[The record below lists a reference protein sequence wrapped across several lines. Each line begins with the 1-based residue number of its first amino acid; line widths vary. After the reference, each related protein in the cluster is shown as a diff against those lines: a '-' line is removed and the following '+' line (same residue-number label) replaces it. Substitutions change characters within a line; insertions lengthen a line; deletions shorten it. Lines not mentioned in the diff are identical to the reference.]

1 MKKYL
6 LLFGLLACST
16 FAFAQGDF
24 TPSTTNRFE
33 VGLKAGLNNT
43 WIIIDNEIDNNEHHD
58 HQFMIKPLGGASIGY
73 KFTENASLMLEG
85 FYSRQGANYDLTD
98 GNGSGNVIGE
108 KKIKLDYLV
117 VPLLIKY
124 TGSGSTR
131 FAFQIG
137 GQMAF
142 LLSGEEENTFN
153 QSGTIAK
160 SFTGGP
166 RDYVQGTHLI
176 ATTDAD
182 KETPYTGK
190 FNKKDF
196 NVVADIGME
205 QELSENAYL
214 SLGLRLVYGFKDI
227 RSGEVQTHPNDLDKF
242 TLRYNVTGGLHAG
255 IHWFL

>member
-6 LLFGLLACST
+6 LLLGALCYTSFS
-16 FAFAQGDF
+16 FAQGDY

-43 WIIIDNEIDNNEHHD
+43 WIIIDNELQNNEHHN
-58 HQFMIKPLGGASIGY
+58 HQFMIKPLGGASIGM
-73 KFTENASLMLEG
+73 KFTDNASLMLEG
-85 FYSRQGANYDLTD
+85 FYSRQGAKFDLTD
-98 GNGSGNVIGE
+98 GNDGGNKIGE
-108 KKIKLDYLV
+108 KEIKLDYLV

-124 TGSGSTR
+124 TSVGETR

-142 LLSGEEENTFN
+142 LLSGEETNTFDK
-153 QSGTIAK
+153 SGTIEN
-160 SFTGGP
+160 SYTGGP
-166 RDYVQGTHLI
+166 RAYTQGKYLL

-182 KETPYTGK
+182 KETPETGK

-196 NVVADIGME
+196 NVVADIGLE
-205 QELSENAYL
+205 RELSESAYI
-214 SLGLRLVYGFKDI
+214 SLGLRLAYGFKDI
-227 RSGEVQTHPNDLDKF
+227 RAEEVQASPYDLDKF